1 MQHHLPV
8 SVQFILSIHP
18 ILCGLDGPFIIRR
31 SLTEVS
37 MVRVLCTGV
46 IACWL
51 LCSLA
56 LGGDAPSASPTTQSN
71 ADETKLPADVRAA
84 LERNTRELNALKE
97 QYAKDIA
104 EQKKR
109 AEAQEKQIAT
119 LLETARKLEAQL
131 NESRRPPAAEGGAQ
145 DQVEPKLLD
154 VQQKQIKVLE
164 EQVNLIADELEK
176 QAPLIE
182 KLEIQNANLESGA
195 KRAAEC
201 DRDLVN
207 VQDSLVEMLD
217 QQQRNPPPLPPTLKE
232 SFLPSEPNTTT
243 LSIYNTASTLYSL
256 FPNHRGAG
264 TFVFQEYQP
273 FFLLQLNKRF
283 LLSAQ
288 PGFTP
293 GGVGL
298 VQAQV
303 DIFLKDWLTAD
314 VGYFLAPIGFWNERL
329 DPVWINKLPDVP
341 LVMRQV
347 IPDGLTL
354 SGLQFRGASYVAG
367 SPIKVEYSA
376 FMTNGLGVPGSGQAA
391 AWYNL
396 GGLIGTT
403 ANVNNAMAYGG
414 RIGVWLPARG
424 INFGVSDIVSAP
436 YSKTAGAVVNIWQ
449 PYFNYH
455 YGNWD
460 VRFEYGNNFERTAS
474 FIGNNISREG
484 LYAQVAYR
492 DYQSMHKHMQR
503 LEYVF
508 RFSDSFFHG
517 IDQTGINLKSYPT
530 PMNAPLDRNQYT
542 LGTNYY
548 FSPSTV
554 LKFAYEFNHE
564 LSRNINDNVFMVQFA
579 TNF

>member
-1 MQHHLPV
+1 
-8 SVQFILSIHP
+8 
-18 ILCGLDGPFIIRR
+18 
-31 SLTEVS
+31 
-37 MVRVLCTGV
+37 MVRVPCTGV

-51 LCSLA
+51 FCTLA
-56 LGGDAPSASPTTQSN
+56 LGGDAPSANSTKDSK
-71 ADETKLPADVRAA
+71 ADETKVPADLRAA

-109 AEAQEKQIAT
+109 AEAQEKQISA
-119 LLETARKLEAQL
+119 LLESARKLEAQL
-131 NESRRPPAAEGGAQ
+131 NEARRAPAAVGNAQ
-145 DQVEPKLLD
+145 EQVEPKLLD

-164 EQVNLIADELEK
+164 KQVNLIADELDK

-182 KLEIQNANLESGA
+182 KLQTQNANLESGA
-195 KRAAEC
+195 KRAAER
-201 DRDLVN
+201 DRELVD
-207 VQDSLVEMLD
+207 VQDSLVEILD
-217 QQQRNPPPLPPTLKE
+217 QQERDPPSLPPTLKE
-232 SFLPSEPNTTT
+232 SFLPSVPNTTT

-256 FPNHRGAG
+256 YPNRRGAG
-264 TFVFQEYQP
+264 TFAFQEYQP

-298 VQAQV
+298 VQAQLDV
-303 DIFLKDWLTAD
+303 FLKDWLTAD

-354 SGLQFRGASYVAG
+354 SGLQLRGASYVAR
-367 SPIKVEYSA
+367 SPVKLEYSG
-376 FMTNGLGVPGSGQAA
+376 FMTNGLGVPGSGHAA

-396 GGLIGTT
+396 GNLIGTT

-414 RIGVWLPARG
+414 RIGLWLPRLG
-424 INFGVSDIVSAP
+424 INFGVSDFVSAP
-436 YSKTAGAVVNIWQ
+436 YSKTSGALVNVWQ

-460 VRFEYGNNFERTAS
+460 MRFEYGNNFERTAS

-484 LYAQVAYR
+484 LYAQIAYR

-517 IDQTGINLKSYPT
+517 INQTELNLASYLT
-530 PMNAPLDRNQYT
+530 PMNVPLNRNQYT
-542 LGTNYY
+542 IGINYY
-548 FSPSTV
+548 FYPSTV
-554 LKFAYEFNHE
+554 MKFAYEFNQE
-564 LSRNINDNVFMVQFA
+564 LSTNINDNVFMIQFA